1 MKIAIAGYGVEG
13 KANYSY
19 WSQDPSNE
27 LTIVDESET
36 LTDLPEGVATILG
49 PDAFQQLDGFD
60 MVIRTAGLSPYK
72 IKTDGKVWSGTNEF
86 MAKCPAPVIGVT
98 GSKGKGTTSSFI
110 AEILKAAG
118 RKVWL
123 VGNIGM
129 ASLDVLSEI
138 SPDDIVVYEMSSFQL
153 WDCEFSPHTAVVLF
167 IEQEHLDVHRDMEDY
182 VTAKAQIVAHQ
193 TEQDVVIYAADNQYA
208 RRIGEGSAGVKIG
221 FPSQSTAHI
230 KDGFFWNGEQ
240 KLCSTDAVKVVGEH
254 NLSNAL
260 AAINAVWEYTQS
272 PEAIAQG
279 LGFKGLPHRL
289 AYVATVSEI
298 SYYDDSIAT
307 TPTSAV
313 AAVHA
318 FPDHH
323 KVLILGGSSKGSD
336 FSSLPGLLAPHDVDV
351 LLVGKEGERIREVFE
366 AAQFDRF
373 TVASAQN
380 MREIVHQ
387 ATALARPGSV
397 VLLSPSAASFDM
409 FKNYADRGDQFIA
422 AVQALA
428 TQETAA

>member
-13 KANYSY
+13 KANYAY
-19 WSQDPSNE
+19 WSQDPANE
-27 LTIVDESET
+27 LTIVDESESPA
-36 LTDLPEGVATILG
+36 DLPEGVPTILG
-49 PDAFQQLDGFD
+49 ADAFSKLEGFD

-86 MAKCPAPVIGVT
+86 MSKCPAPVIGVT

-110 AEILKAAG
+110 AEILKASG

-138 SPDDIVVYEMSSFQL
+138 SSDDIVVYEMSSFQL

-182 VTAKAQIVAHQ
+182 VSAKAHITLHQ
-193 TEQDVVIYAADNQYA
+193 TEQDVVIYAADNEYA
-208 RRIGEGSAGVKIG
+208 RSIGEESRAIKIG
-221 FPSQSTAHI
+221 VPSPQTAHI
-230 KDGFFWNGEQ
+230 VDGYFWNGEQ
-240 KLCSTDAVKVVGEH
+240 KLCSTDAVKLVGEH
-254 NLSNAL
+254 NLANAL

-272 PEAIAQG
+272 QEAIAQG

-289 AYVATVSEI
+289 AYVATVNEV

-313 AAVHA
+313 ASVKA
-318 FPDHH
+318 FPDRH

-336 FSSLPGLLAPHDVDV
+336 FSNLPAQLALHDVDV

-366 AAQFDRF
+366 AAHFDRF
-373 TVASAQN
+373 TVSTAQN
-380 MREIVHQ
+380 MKQIVDQ
-387 ATALARPGSV
+387 ATALAREGSV

-428 TQETAA
+428 NQETAA